1 MSKQSNQRKH
11 SELAT
16 RIRDAYG
23 GTPIAPIRSQLEE
36 LDIEG
41 AYAIQQ
47 ENTAHWQAEG
57 RRLIGSKIGLTSLAV
72 QQQLGVD
79 RPDFGVLFADMLV
92 GEDEPVA
99 VGRVLQP
106 KVEAEIAFL
115 LDRNIH
121 AEAPTIADVV
131 LAIGY
136 AMPALEIVGSR
147 ITNWDIG
154 IVDTVAD
161 NASSGLFVLGG
172 PVRRLDG
179 LDLRALQMQVIRRGE
194 VVSKGSG
201 AACLGNPLNAMAWL
215 AGELARR
222 QRPLRAGDIVLSG
235 ALGPMA
241 PVKPGDAFEATI
253 TGLGAVSARFAGA

>member
-1 MSKQSNQRKH
+1 MIKQANH
-11 SELAT
+11 SELAA
-16 RIRDAYG
+16 RIRGAYA
-23 GTPIAPIRSQLEE
+23 GTPVPPIRSQLAD
-36 LDIEG
+36 LDVDA

-57 RRLIGSKIGLTSLAV
+57 RRLVGSKIGLTSLAV
-72 QQQLGVD
+72 QKQLGVD

-106 KVEAEIAFL
+106 KIEAEVAFL
-115 LDRNIH
+115 LERDIE
-121 AEAPTIADVV
+121 AETPTIADVI
-131 LAIGY
+131 LAVGY

-147 ITNWDIG
+147 IANWDIG

-179 LDLRALQMQVIRRGE
+179 LDLRALQMQMTRRDE
-194 VVSKGSG
+194 TVSKGSG

-215 AGELARR
+215 ASELARR
-222 QRPLRAGDIVLSG
+222 KRPLRAGDVILSG
-235 ALGPMA
+235 ALGPMVPA
-241 PVKPGDAFEATI
+241 NPGDAFEATI
-253 TGLGAVSARFAGA
+253 TGLGTVSARFATA